1 MLIRIHF
8 ISGYRANATH
18 IYKNKNQFK
27 LAFWSRRD
35 EPLRLTDFKAIEVI
49 SQKFPEP
56 ITIKCTFN
64 NGQEALAKV
73 TSPMLEVLQVYLFEK
88 SQTPDSSQIATLPQR
103 REDLL
108 LLMATVIVGLSLFWG
123 LFIMIFLH

>member
-49 SQKFPEP
+49 SQKFPEL
-56 ITIKCTFN
+56 ITVKCTFN

-88 SQTPDSSQIATLPQR
+88 SQAPDNSQTVTLPQR
-103 REDLL
+103 REDLAL
-108 LLMATVIVGLSLFWG
+108 LIIAIIVGLLIFWK

>member
-1 MLIRIHF
+1 MIIRIHF

-49 SQKFPEP
+49 SQNFLDLT
-56 ITIKCTFN
+56 TIKCTFN
-64 NGQEALAKV
+64 NGQEALAKI

-88 SQTPDSSQIATLPQR
+88 SQVPNNNQIATLPQR
-103 REDLL
+103 REDLAL
-108 LLMATVIVGLSLFWG
+108 LILAIFMGILLFWG
-123 LFIMIFLH
+123 LFMKIFLH

>member
-1 MLIRIHF
+1 MIIRIHF